1 MIQLTIQPAVLFTK
15 GRKAKT
21 WPIMASTPKPPSRAI
36 PNDTEKSGAQSAI
49 LLAAAVLLVA
59 VFSIM
64 FGLQTLVWF
73 NAKRWTSQ
81 DPWLADTPQPLPPS
95 AAATPDLAPL
105 ATGKDGK
112 KAKPPQLKAYDYE
125 FTAPWPG
132 NVKTIPASA
141 YVQFQFDSGQVIVF
155 FDPES
160 QLDIIRQMKS
170 GETTQY
176 QQFQNVFG
184 DQAPDSNYA
193 LYRTVY
199 SASPAQISPLMH
211 SQDAFRTN
219 VLLLWKLSFG
229 FDTQPGIHSF
239 ELGKNRG
246 FEFGD
251 ATNGRPV
258 ALRVFDD
265 RDAQFR
271 LIFTAAGGASG
282 KFTQDDINLAVQS
295 LQSVPILER

>member
-1 MIQLTIQPAVLFTK
+1 
-15 GRKAKT
+15 
-21 WPIMASTPKPPSRAI
+21 
-36 PNDTEKSGAQSAI
+36 
-49 LLAAAVLLVA
+49 
-59 VFSIM
+59 
-64 FGLQTLVWF
+64 
-73 NAKRWTSQ
+73 
-81 DPWLADTPQPLPPS
+81 
-95 AAATPDLAPL
+95 
-105 ATGKDGK
+105 
-112 KAKPPQLKAYDYE
+112 
-125 FTAPWPG
+125 
-132 NVKTIPASA
+132 
-141 YVQFQFDSGQVIVF
+141 VQFQFDSGQVIVF

-229 FDTQPGIHSF
+229 FDAQPGIRLF

-295 LQSVPILER
+295 LRAIPILER